1 MNLNAIDRAVSQLMW
16 DVRAQ
21 TLDRMQESYQVD
33 LKSSYKDLVT
43 TVDKENEQFI
53 DQELRRIDPAG
64 RILSEEGFGD
74 QVRDLAGHVWIVDP
88 LDGTMNFVMQHR
100 NFYIMVALYVE
111 GQPTLGYIMDVV
123 SGDLYHGGPEQG
135 VQINDRELHA
145 PANNGLADSLVVLN
159 SSLIL
164 NNGHNLR
171 EVAQQSRGLRMYG
184 AAGMEITYVL
194 TGRLGAYLSYLHPW
208 DLAAGAVL
216 AAAVGLVI
224 KPIDAASLNVLT
236 SNLVLI
242 ATKHAA
248 EDVLALVN

>member
-1 MNLNAIDRAVSQLMW
+1 MNLTAIDHAVTKLMW
-16 DVRAQ
+16 AVRQQ
-21 TLDRMQESYQVD
+21 TLNRMQESYQVD
-33 LKSSYKDLVT
+33 MKSSYKDLVT
-43 TVDKENEQFI
+43 TVDKENEQFL
-53 DQELRRIDPAG
+53 DQQLRRLDPAS

-74 QVRDLAGHVWIVDP
+74 QVQDTKGHLWIVDP

-100 NFYIMVALYVE
+100 NFYIMVALYVD

-123 SGDLYHGGPEQG
+123 AGELYHGGPLDG
-135 VQINDRELHA
+135 VFVNDTVLRA

-171 EVAQQSRGLRMYG
+171 EVALQSRGLRMYG
-184 AAGMEITYVL
+184 AAGMELTYVL
-194 TGRLGAYLSYLHPW
+194 SGRLGAYLSYLHPW

-216 AAAVGLVI
+216 AQSLGLAV
-224 KPIDAASLNVLT
+224 KPIDEPSLHVLS

-242 ATKHAA
+242 ATQQAA
-248 EDVLALVN
+248 GEILDLVN

>member
-1 MNLNAIDRAVSQLMW
+1 MNLRAIDRAVTQLMW
-16 DVRAQ
+16 DVRQQ
-21 TLDRMQESYQVD
+21 TLSRMQESYRVD
-33 LKSSYKDLVT
+33 LKSSSKDLVT

-53 DQELRRIDPAG
+53 DQQLRRIDPAG

-74 QVRDLAGHVWIVDP
+74 QVQDVRGHVWIVDP

-100 NFYIMVALYVE
+100 NFYIMVALYVDGE
-111 GQPTLGYIMDVV
+111 PTLGYIMDVV
-123 SGDLYHGGPEQG
+123 SGDLYHGGALDG
-135 VQINDRELHA
+135 VFLNDRALRT

-216 AAAVGLVI
+216 ATALGLSV
-224 KPIDAASLNVLT
+224 KPIDEPSVNVLT

-242 ATKHAA
+242 ATKQAA
-248 EDVLALVN
+248 EDVLGLVN